1 MRKFNIYFLL
11 LIFCLKYNLYFTTE
25 EFNKE
30 TGQVLVGMDTL
41 PSDLRDYVKEDN
53 KRFEK
58 ELEEWDAELAQ
69 KAQQEKLLSQIP
81 RAPAPSPAPGE

>member
-1 MRKFNIYFLL
+1 MRKFNIYFFLP
-11 LIFCLKYNLYFTTE
+11 IFCLKYNLYFTTE

-81 RAPAPSPAPGE
+81 RAPAPSPAPG

>member
-1 MRKFNIYFLL
+1 LNILSFSLFFLFLKFVFHVAA
-11 LIFCLKYNLYFTTE
+11 E
-25 EFNKE
+25 ELNKE
-30 TGQVLVGMDTL
+30 TGQILVGMDTL

-81 RAPAPSPAPGE
+81 RAPAPSPAPG